1 MQFSIVFVALA
12 AYATLA
18 SAARI
23 QFYKAKQCSGG
34 SSEDYQNVQCNTC
47 VDPPFGVSVLYLYVT
62 CCLRCPHPSSI
73 L

>member
-1 MQFSIVFVALA
+1 MQFSTIFVALA
-12 AYATLA
+12 AYTTFA

-47 VDPPFGVSVLYLYVT
+47 VDPPFGLSVPHLYSML
-62 CCLRCPHPSSI
+62 LRRPHASSI